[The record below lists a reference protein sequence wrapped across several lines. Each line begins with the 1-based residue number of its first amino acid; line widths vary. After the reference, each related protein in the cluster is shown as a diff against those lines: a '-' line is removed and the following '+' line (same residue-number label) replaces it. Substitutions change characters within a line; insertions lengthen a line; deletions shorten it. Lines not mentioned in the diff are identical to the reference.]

1 MTGAMSVP
9 AREAFLAEAHIAVI
23 SVAAEDDR
31 APLAVPMWY
40 GYEPGGDITLITS
53 RGSRKAALIRR
64 GGRLSVCAQTTE
76 PPRRYVSVEG
86 EVVEIR
92 ESVTADERRAL
103 ARRYLGAAGGD
114 AFVDSSPDRTA
125 EMILI
130 RVRPRRWLS
139 RG

>member
-103 ARRYLGAAGGD
+103 AETEPALEDAALLIVGIDRRH
-114 AFVDSSPDRTA
+114 R
-125 EMILI
+125 
-130 RVRPRRWLS
+130 RPQPFEWVH
-139 RG
+139 